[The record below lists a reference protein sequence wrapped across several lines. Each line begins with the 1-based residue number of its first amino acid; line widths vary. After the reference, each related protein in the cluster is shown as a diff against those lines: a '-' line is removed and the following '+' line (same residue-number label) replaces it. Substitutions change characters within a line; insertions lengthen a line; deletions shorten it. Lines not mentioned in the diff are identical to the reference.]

1 MAIRQE
7 GIVVQSRDAMNR
19 VMGARIVLFITA
31 VIMIFHPAFCDAY
44 TATRITHTM
53 MVVFIASIATGQN

>member
-1 MAIRQE
+1 M
-7 GIVVQSRDAMNR
+7 QSRDAMNR